1 MPSLLAGQTPVAGDV
16 PDVGDMLV
24 RAHAVGIAGQFTES
38 SLSYRLQ
45 STTRLP

>member
-38 SLSYRLQ
+38 LSYRLQ